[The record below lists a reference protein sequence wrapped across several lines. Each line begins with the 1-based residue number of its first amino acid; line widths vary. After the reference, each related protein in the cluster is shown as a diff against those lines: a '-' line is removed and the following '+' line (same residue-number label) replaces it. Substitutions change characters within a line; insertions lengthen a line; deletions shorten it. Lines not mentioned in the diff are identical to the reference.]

1 MIMHDVSQEKN
12 IVLLL
17 IHPMLSSAMEM
28 ERCIGN
34 SLADKYRL
42 LIPDLSGHGEA
53 AGETFKSAMRE
64 AKEIHTYLK
73 DQGIEKVDLAFGAS
87 LGGVVLLELLRYGD
101 ISYGGLIFEGTSC
114 YEKSRLMGKV
124 MDEVFAA
131 AQYFAKI
138 SKRFAA
144 RVFFGAYGKDYS
156 MAMAETYVSLNRSS
170 IRHIMRDCSRV
181 RFPKLGQELQKNCVF
196 AYGSKDR
203 NLKRAKKV
211 IPERY
216 PYARLKIWP
225 RLKSCVKLALGG
237 EEYVRMIEAMCGK

>member
-1 MIMHDVSQEKN
+1 MIMHDVGQEKN
-12 IVLLL
+12 TVLLL
-17 IHPMLSSAMEM
+17 VHPMLSCAMDM

-64 AKEIHTYLK
+64 AKEIHIYLK
-73 DQGIEKVDLAFGAS
+73 DQGIKKVGLAYGAS
-87 LGGVVLLELLRYGD
+87 LGGVVLSELLRYGD

-114 YEKSRLMGKV
+114 YEKSRLKGKI
-124 MDEVFAA
+124 MDEIFAA

-144 RVFFGAYGKDYS
+144 KVFFGAYGKDFS

-181 RFPKLGQELQKNCVF
+181 RLPKIGQELQKNCVF
-196 AYGSKDR
+196 AYGSKDSS
-203 NLKRAKKV
+203 LKRAKKV
-211 IPERY
+211 IPEKY
-216 PYARLKIWP
+216 PYAKIRIWP
-225 RLKSCVKLALGG
+225 RLKHCEKLVFGADD
-237 EEYVRMIEAMCGK
+237 YVRMIEEMCGR